1 VRFISFFDG
10 EDMQEPCVWSGELHV
25 ETARDKHAVRT
36 MVSEVWGGAK
46 GGVCEASVGAR
57 ESEWER
63 MMVVGVIG

>member
-1 VRFISFFDG
+1 
-10 EDMQEPCVWSGELHV
+10 V